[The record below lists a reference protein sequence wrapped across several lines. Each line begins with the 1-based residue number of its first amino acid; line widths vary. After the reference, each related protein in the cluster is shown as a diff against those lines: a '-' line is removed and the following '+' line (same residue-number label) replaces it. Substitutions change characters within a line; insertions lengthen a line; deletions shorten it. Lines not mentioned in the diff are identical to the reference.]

1 MRDESGPFLKVEL
14 LMIALTRGH
23 PSFVAMTLPI
33 LMAKEILIQ
42 EMTLSL
48 PLILTTSIQEFR
60 ENYQIG

>member
-1 MRDESGPFLKVEL
+1 MGEEYGAFLKVEL
-14 LMIALTRGH
+14 LMIALTGGR
-23 PSFVAMTLPI
+23 PSFAVMTLPI